1 MSGVDQ
7 CSHPELFLAIRFYR
21 RTFYRHYLLAVRFK
35 NAVTAALQIMDTQ
48 QNQSLPS
55 NITTE
60 QSGNSIIDYKKLDKG
75 QLIDLLQSKTNLLIT
90 ASVLKLTDKVY
101 VENLRKEVV
110 ELQQAINNY
119 DN

>member
-1 MSGVDQ
+1 
-7 CSHPELFLAIRFYR
+7 
-21 RTFYRHYLLAVRFK
+21 
-35 NAVTAALQIMDTQ
+35 MDTQ